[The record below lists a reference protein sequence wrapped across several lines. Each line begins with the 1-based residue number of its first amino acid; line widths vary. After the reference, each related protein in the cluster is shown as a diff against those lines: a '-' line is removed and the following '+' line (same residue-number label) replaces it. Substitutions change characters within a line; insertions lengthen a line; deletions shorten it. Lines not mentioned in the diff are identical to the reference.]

1 MFKKMQVTPSL
12 ILSVGA
18 VFLALSGVA
27 TALPGTETVNSGDIV
42 DNAIK
47 SEDLK
52 DDKAVEGIDVVDAT
66 LAAEDLAPDSV
77 RSEEIGD
84 GVHSHSDTITVGGGA
99 AENGAYLTNSATA
112 QCTAGEEV
120 MSGHGAWSDNASG
133 DELMISE
140 VVVNHGTESV
150 TVVGANDSG
159 SDRTLVAVANCLG

>member
-1 MFKKMQVTPSL
+1 MFSKTKITPSL

-52 DDKAVEGIDVVDAT
+52 DEKAVEGVDVVDAT
-66 LAAEDLAPDSV
+66 LTADDLATASV
-77 RSEEIGD
+77 RAEEIGD
-84 GVHSHSDTITVGGGA
+84 GIHPHTDTVPVGGGA
-99 AENGAYLTNSATA
+99 AENGAYLTNSVTA
-112 QCTAGEEV
+112 QCTAGEELV
-120 MSGHGAWSDNASG
+120 SGHGYWSDNANG
-133 DELMISE
+133 DEVMISE
-140 VVVNHGTESV
+140 VVLNHGTESV
-150 TVVGANDSG
+150 SVVGANDSG